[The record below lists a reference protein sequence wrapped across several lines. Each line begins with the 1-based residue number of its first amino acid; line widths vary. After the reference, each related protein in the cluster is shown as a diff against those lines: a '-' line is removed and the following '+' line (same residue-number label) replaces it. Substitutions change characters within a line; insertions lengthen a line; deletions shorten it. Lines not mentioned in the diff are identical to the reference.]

1 MGKTQKRRREHES
14 DSDSDSSEC
23 SYLVESK
30 KDESDD
36 ERDKSSKDDDD
47 GNSDE
52 PSDEAEEG
60 LSEYEKFRLGKIDR
74 NNQVTLF
81 EFFSFLVRSLL
92 WQLTVRLSGAFSH
105 QILRELGFDPE
116 RSDTQV
122 AKFGKGKKGQAH
134 KKKRKQKNDATSA
147 PSSSKLPC
155 HQVPHVCSF

>member
-1 MGKTQKRRREHES
+1 MYNISNIKSQLDLQPPRDRSFLPVKSAMGKTQKRRREHES

-74 NNQVTLF
+74 NN
-81 EFFSFLVRSLL
+81 
-92 WQLTVRLSGAFSH
+92 
-105 QILRELGFDPE
+105 
-116 RSDTQV
+116 
-122 AKFGKGKKGQAH
+122 
-134 KKKRKQKNDATSA
+134 
-147 PSSSKLPC
+147 
-155 HQVPHVCSF
+155 